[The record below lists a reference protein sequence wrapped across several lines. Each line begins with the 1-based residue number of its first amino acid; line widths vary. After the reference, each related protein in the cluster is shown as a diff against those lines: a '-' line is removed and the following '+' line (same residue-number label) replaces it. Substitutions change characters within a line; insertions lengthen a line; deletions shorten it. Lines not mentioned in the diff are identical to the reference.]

1 MRAVKKRPG
10 DRICDICGDAGYTEN
25 LVICFQC
32 NTASEHSYCMQN
44 GGFVGSESWFCGK
57 CSASHGE
64 HHDGKLNSKRK
75 NLDISDVTSSQF
87 KKTKVHDLDDLSF
100 NIPQSGEFDNDA
112 MCQPGSKKPFP
123 SEDSSLEKRD
133 VGKQQVATKSLCRSS
148 FFNRKEPSKVKPLS
162 AEEVVQLTS
171 GAVGRTSTT
180 RITSRRSFF
189 SSANQSHVP
198 SFRHVSHRTHQSKS
212 TSSRPEENFHQRMK
226 ISFDSEVK
234 HQHSNCM
241 MTRENNGNESNDKEV
256 RIENDRMPGEKVP
269 AVLHGKQ
276 IMKQSPSTDVLSPR
290 CNTSTCSRS
299 VSAAPYLYKTS
310 GLRKRQADNTLEPI
324 KEEPLKNGD
333 LIAVCSPAQNTKL
346 ADSECLNS
354 RDIVDKRKKA
364 TSDEPTKGRVIKE
377 G

>member
-1 MRAVKKRPG
+1 
-10 DRICDICGDAGYTEN
+10 
-25 LVICFQC
+25 
-32 NTASEHSYCMQN
+32 MQN
-44 GGFVGSESWFCGK
+44 GGFVGSESWFCGI

-123 SEDSSLEKRD
+123 SEDGSLEKRD

-198 SFRHVSHRTHQSKS
+198 SFRHISHRTHQSKS

-234 HQHSNCM
+234 HPHSNCM

-256 RIENDRMPGEKVP
+256 RIENDRMPGF
-269 AVLHGKQ
+269 L
-276 IMKQSPSTDVLSPR
+276 
-290 CNTSTCSRS
+290 
-299 VSAAPYLYKTS
+299 
-310 GLRKRQADNTLEPI
+310 LRAF
-324 KEEPLKNGD
+324 
-333 LIAVCSPAQNTKL
+333 
-346 ADSECLNS
+346 
-354 RDIVDKRKKA
+354 
-364 TSDEPTKGRVIKE
+364 
-377 G
+377 